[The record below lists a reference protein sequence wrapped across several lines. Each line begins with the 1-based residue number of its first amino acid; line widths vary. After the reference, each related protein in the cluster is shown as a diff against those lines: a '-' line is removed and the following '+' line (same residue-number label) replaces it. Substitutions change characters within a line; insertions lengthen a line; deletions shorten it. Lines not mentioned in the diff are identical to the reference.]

1 MTEFSIARQE
11 AGLTVMEVAEI
22 AGYTVRTIRRWEA
35 GVTKPRKPVM
45 DLIRSKTT
53 LKSNGNTPIFTFIDL
68 FAGIG
73 GMRRGFESVG
83 GKCIYT
89 SEWNI
94 YAQQTYRE
102 NYECDH
108 EIAGDITLVNEK
120 DIPTHEHTSCWIPVS
135 AVLHCRC
142 FEKERSQ
149 YAAWVPLRNARNS
162 IF

>member
-11 AGLTVMEVAEI
+11 AGLTVSEAAEI

-35 GVTKPRKPVM
+35 GETKPRKPVM
-45 DLIRSKTT
+45 DLIRSKQIA
-53 LKSNGNTPIFTFIDL
+53 KSNGNIPIFTFIDL

-89 SEWNI
+89 SEWNK
-94 YAQQTYRE
+94 YAQQTYRA

-120 DIPTHEHTSCWIPVS
+120 DIPTHDILLAGFPCQPFSIAGVS
-135 AVLHCRC
+135 KKNALNMPHG
-142 FEKERSQ
+142 FRS
-149 YAAWVPLRNARNS
+149 RNS